1 MTTPIKPGLQA
12 PQPQVQLRTQ
22 SPGAGS
28 AGSAQGTASVRA
40 SDDSVKITDSA
51 KALDAA
57 SRGEGIDT
65 KRVEEIRARLAEAFD
80 LDHQS
85 CVHHD
90 ADGNAVF
97 GHGRL
102 MKSFVIKAPAFGP
115 CFHAACISLDHVG
128 GRADVDL
135 APIAVDHDLVAGL
148 DDAENLAAMAD
159 DGNAER
165 AGHDRHVT

>member
-28 AGSAQGTASVRA
+28 AGSAQGAASVRT

-65 KRVEEIRARLAEAFD
+65 KRVEEIRARLAEGTYKP
-80 LDHQS
+80 
-85 CVHHD
+85 D
-90 ADGNAVF
+90 AQAIASKFLAMEGQIGGV
-97 GHGRL
+97 
-102 MKSFVIKAPAFGP
+102 KA
-115 CFHAACISLDHVG
+115 
-128 GRADVDL
+128 
-135 APIAVDHDLVAGL
+135 
-148 DDAENLAAMAD
+148 
-159 DGNAER
+159 
-165 AGHDRHVT
+165 